1 MIKKIVH
8 IWQVLSNNGVRPHH
22 TYEDIKRV
30 RIINQSSVIGLI
42 NTLVYAIILL
52 SLYIPKFL
60 KLQFEFA
67 FVFDILFL
75 LTLAACGLFN
85 LWLIKKYDYRIG
97 SIFLLIAFPT
107 LLLTLSIVL
116 DKVGIEYYYFPFFII
131 LFYLLRN
138 RRGLTIISLYYII
151 LFALSKLFDD
161 YLNTSFIVSDN
172 TQIFYYV
179 NVAVAFLSSYAFL
192 RLFINEYEKKQ
203 QEVETKNIQ
212 LEKVVKMANQKSE
225 EIELLLKELSHR
237 TKNNLQLVSSIINIQ
252 SGKITDPMAK
262 NTIEDTRN
270 RIHSMS
276 LLHQKL
282 YINDNL
288 NTFSLNGYTEDLL
301 NYLIDIFDEKSNHLR
316 IIKEME
322 DINIKI
328 DNAVHI
334 GLVINEILTNSF
346 KHALI
351 GCKDKFIKVVIKKT
365 SDKDIFISIAD
376 CGDGIIK
383 VADEGD
389 TKSFGGSLIFSLVK
403 QMEGEISFNESERN
417 EIIIRIKN
425 IL

>member
-8 IWQVLSNNGVRPHH
+8 IWQVLSNNGVRPYH

-365 SDKDIFISIAD
+365 SDKDIYISIAD
-376 CGDGIIK
+376 CGEGIIK

>member
-1 MIKKIVH
+1 MIAKIIDVWH
-8 IWQVLSNNGVRPHH
+8 TLSDNGIRPHH

-30 RIINQSSVIGLI
+30 RIINQSSVIGLV
-42 NTLVYAIILL
+42 NTLLYAIILIVL
-52 SLYIPKFL
+52 DMHKFI

-67 FVFDILFL
+67 FIFDISFLF
-75 LTLAACGLFN
+75 TLAACGVFN
-85 LWLIKKYDYRIG
+85 LWLIRKYDYRIG
-97 SIFLLIAFPT
+97 GIFLLVTFPT

-116 DKVGIEYYYFPFFII
+116 DKIGIEYYYFPFFII
-131 LFYLLRN
+131 LFYLLRY
-138 RRGLTIISLYYII
+138 RRGLTIISIYYII
-151 LFALSKLFDD
+151 LFGLSKFFDD
-161 YLNTSFIVSDN
+161 YLNVALIVSDN

-192 RLFINEYEKKQ
+192 RLFITEYEKKQ
-203 QEVETKNIQ
+203 QEVELKNTQ
-212 LEKVVKMANQKSE
+212 LEKAVKIANQKSE
-225 EIELLLKELSHR
+225 EIQLLLKELSHR

-252 SGKITDPMAK
+252 SGKITDQMAK

-282 YINDNL
+282 YVNDNL
-288 NTFSLNGYTEDLL
+288 NTFSLNGYIEDLI
-301 NYLIDIFDEKSNHLR
+301 NYLIDIFDEKSNNLR

-322 DINIKI
+322 DIDIKI

-346 KHALI
+346 KHALM

-365 SDKDIFISIAD
+365 NEKDVYISIAD
-376 CGDGIIK
+376 CGEGIIK
-383 VADEGD
+383 ITDVNYS
-389 TKSFGGSLIFSLVK
+389 KSFGGSLICSLVK
-403 QMEGEISFNESERN
+403 QMEGEISFNENEKN
-417 EIIIRIKN
+417 EIILRFNN